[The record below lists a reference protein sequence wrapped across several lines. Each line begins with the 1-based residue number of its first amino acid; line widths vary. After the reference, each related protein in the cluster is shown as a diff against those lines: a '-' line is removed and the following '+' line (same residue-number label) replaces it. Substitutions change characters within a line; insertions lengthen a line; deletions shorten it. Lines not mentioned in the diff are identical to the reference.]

1 MMSVEGSTITS
12 RIKNLLRSPSI
23 KLRRSKPGNK
33 REDIGSKVT
42 LEKVLG
48 ITVSGGRGLACDP
61 RTGLV
66 AYPAGCVVVLFNPRK
81 NKQHHILNSSRKTI
95 TALAFSPDGKY
106 LVTGES
112 GHMPAVRVWDVAERT
127 QVAELQEH
135 KYGVA
140 CVAFSPSSKYIVSVG
155 YQHDMIVNVWSWKK
169 NIVVAAN
176 KVSSK
181 VTAVSFSEDCSY
193 FVTAGNRHIKFWYL
207 DDSKTSKVNATVPL
221 LGRSGLLGELRNNFF
236 ADVACGRGKKAEST
250 FCITSSGLLCEFNE
264 KRLLDKW
271 VELRT
276 TVANCISVNHDY
288 IFCGCADGT
297 VRIFNPLNLH
307 FVTTLPKPH
316 FLGTDIASV
325 TEASRLFSGIA
336 DAKYPDTIALTFDP
350 TNQWLSCVYN
360 DHSLY
365 VWDVK
370 DPKKVGKVYSALYH
384 SSCVWNIEMY
394 PEVKDNNQP
403 CLPPGSFITCSSDN
417 TIRLWNTESS
427 NIHGTALHRN
437 ILSNDLMK
445 IIYVDDNTQVLLDT
459 DYNSAGSAEK
469 ADAQVMDTKVGI
481 RTVCV
486 SPSGE
491 HLASGDRI
499 GTLRIYEL
507 QSLKEM
513 LKVEAHDSEI
523 LCLEYSKPD
532 TGLKLLASASR
543 DRLIHVLDAG
553 KDYSLQQTLDEHSS
567 SITAVKFAANDG
579 KVRMISCGADKS
591 IYFRTAQKTGEGV
604 QFTRTHHIVRKTTLY
619 DMDVDPS
626 WKYAAIGCQDRNIRV
641 FNISSGKQK
650 KLYKGS
656 QGEDGTLIKVQTD
669 PSGLYIATSC
679 SDKNLS
685 IFDFYSGECVATMYG
700 HSEIVTGMKF
710 SNDCKHLISV
720 SGDSCIF
727 IWRLSSEMTINM
739 RQRLSDMKQR
749 GKQAEKS
756 PPHKAT
762 GLMRHES
769 ISALSSVPA
778 LSSDS
783 DKDGEDEG
791 NDEDELRGLQSFRIQ
806 SSCNT
811 ERDSDP
817 DLTLSRSLS
826 HWEMRRAK
834 EIAAIQRS
842 EAPMSKMPR
851 QRGRWSQ
858 PTSNIEMT
866 VKSMLDLRQLESF
879 SVSRSP
885 SRDSLSQNSNGDD
898 REEHADLPVHINKVS
913 SSIPPQD
920 NGSCVRPQVIRLVS
934 CEEGIFSQELEPSE
948 SEECVIYPEQDEI
961 HPTDSSSEFQVKAL
975 PHGKL
980 CRGYHSNGCPDKH
993 SPDSAC
999 SVDYSSSRLS
1009 SPDHPNEDSE
1019 STEPLSVDG
1028 VSDLEGEEGEEDV
1041 GASMPEGEIPQIP
1054 DQEKFLKEHFGT
1066 LSNTDGKGGSCRNL
1080 ERTENLS
1087 ISSRFLSQSPALR
1100 RLSLSSSNLVLDS
1113 KPIELTTQT
1122 NRFTPDL
1129 LKSASSHPDDALE
1142 NSQLLERVNS
1152 NRDIYVQK
1160 RRRSALEAS
1169 RVGMAPGRVI
1179 ASFPE
1184 GPVNAVMRKAQ
1195 SVHDLVHEDKGP
1207 GVISSAKQRPQTLL
1221 VVEKDPRPNNCR
1233 VLSASVLK
1241 MDGSGAL
1248 LAKDVRAAKPKS
1260 YMNPTTSFRAKM
1272 SRSISVGENLYLGS
1286 STEMLTDGR
1295 TSPPVTEKTQV
1306 SSAADA
1312 EKIKLPVKENVP
1324 VKPTLQPVVN
1334 CSSPKSFHSKL
1345 ASSNRAHLILD
1356 IPKPLPDR
1364 PTLASFSPTTKTK
1377 TLLEPQSPQSPA
1389 GASKKKPS
1397 FPEVRASKRENQTA
1411 GSLVPSREIPTGLA
1425 KESPVDCS
1433 VSRTDCQDEPGVSN
1447 LKLREL
1453 SEGLHLRSPEGT
1465 LPRCRERITG
1475 IACVLDNQPGLCPL
1489 DSIRPRS
1496 PTSITALA
1504 QVSESG
1510 ISIEQCKHVVSE
1522 LQDSMRRA
1530 IHLYRM
1536 VLNNTESSTD
1546 KDKIAGLL
1554 TETFSSMKKEL
1565 DSLKDE
1571 EELPKVEEVLAK
1583 PQDNTNPLNEGCGAN
1598 LPSPKGLGD
1607 EQTLALLEQ
1616 YSELLLQAVER
1627 RMDKKL

>member
-1 MMSVEGSTITS
+1 MSVEGSTITS

-236 ADVACGRGKKAEST
+236 ADVACGRGKKADST

-271 VELRT
+271 VELRVSFTSSYSAT

-325 TEASRLFSGIA
+325 TEASRLFSGVA

-469 ADAQVMDTKVGI
+469 ADAQVLDTKVGI

-756 PPHKAT
+756 PPHKAA
-762 GLMRHES
+762 GLMRRES

-791 NDEDELRGLQSFRIQ
+791 NDEDELRGLQSFHIQ
-806 SSCNT
+806 SNCNA

-826 HWEMRRAK
+826 QWEMRRAK

-898 REEHADLPVHINKVS
+898 REEHADLPVHINKVGS
-913 SSIPPQD
+913 SVPPQD

-1019 STEPLSVDG
+1019 GTEPLSVDG

-1041 GASMPEGEIPQIP
+1041 GTSMPEGEIPQMP
-1054 DQEKFLKEHFGT
+1054 DQEKFLKEHFGS
-1066 LSNTDGKGGSCRNL
+1066 LSNTDGKGTSLCGSCRNL

-1100 RLSLSSSNLVLDS
+1100 RLSLSSSNLTLDS
-1113 KPIELTTQT
+1113 KPIEPPTQT
-1122 NRFTPDL
+1122 SQFTPNL
-1129 LKSASSHPDDALE
+1129 LKSDSSHPGDALE
-1142 NSQLLERVNS
+1142 NSQLLESVNS
-1152 NRDIYVQK
+1152 NRAIYVQK
-1160 RRRSALEAS
+1160 KRRSALEAS

-1195 SVHDLVHEDKGP
+1195 SVHDLVHE
-1207 GVISSAKQRPQTLL
+1207 VISSAKQRPQTLL

-1233 VLSASVLK
+1233 VLSASMLK

-1248 LAKDVRAAKPKS
+1248 LARDVRAAKPKS

-1272 SRSISVGENLYLGS
+1272 SRSISVGENLYLGC
-1286 STEMLTDGR
+1286 STEMLADGR
-1295 TSPPVTEKTQV
+1295 TSPP
-1306 SSAADA
+1306 
-1312 EKIKLPVKENVP
+1312 
-1324 VKPTLQPVVN
+1324 
-1334 CSSPKSFHSKL
+1334 SFHSKL

-1411 GSLVPSREIPTGLA
+1411 GSLVPGREIPTGLA
-1425 KESPVDCS
+1425 KESPVDFP
-1433 VSRTDCQDEPGVSN
+1433 VSRTDCQDEPGVTS
-1447 LKLREL
+1447 LKLREV
-1453 SEGLHLRSPEGT
+1453 SEGQHLRSPEST
-1465 LPRCRERITG
+1465 LPRGRERITG
-1475 IACVLDNQPGLCPL
+1475 IACVLDSQPGLCPL
-1489 DSIRPRS
+1489 DPIRPRS
-1496 PTSITALA
+1496 PTSITASA

-1510 ISIEQCKHVVSE
+1510 ISIEQCEHVVSE

-1530 IHLYRM
+1530 LHLYRR
-1536 VLNNTESSTD
+1536 VLKDTESSTD

-1565 DSLKDE
+1565 DSLKDA
-1571 EELPKVEEVLAK
+1571 EELPKDKEALAK
-1583 PQDNTNPLNEGCGAN
+1583 PQDNTSPLNEGCGAN
-1598 LPSPKGLGD
+1598 LPSPKSLGD

>member
-1 MMSVEGSTITS
+1 MSVEGSTITS
-12 RIKNLLRSPSI
+12 RIRNLLRSPSI

-33 REDIGSKVT
+33 REDISSKVT

-61 RTGLV
+61 KTGLV

-140 CVAFSPSSKYIVSVG
+140 CVSFSPSSKYIVSVG

-193 FVTAGNRHIKFWYL
+193 FVTVGNRHIKFWYL

-236 ADVACGRGKKAEST
+236 TDVACGRGKKADST

-316 FLGTDIASV
+316 FLGTDIASI
-325 TEASRLFSGIA
+325 TEASRLFSGMT

-384 SSCVWNIEMY
+384 SSCVWSIEVY
-394 PEVKDNNQP
+394 PEVKDNNQSY
-403 CLPPGSFITCSSDN
+403 LPPSSFITCSSDN

-427 NIHGTALHRN
+427 NIHGSALHRN
-437 ILSNDLMK
+437 ILSSDLMK
-445 IIYVDDNTQVLLDT
+445 IIYVDDNTQCLLDT
-459 DYNSAGSAEK
+459 DYNSGGSADK
-469 ADAQVMDTKVGI
+469 ADTQVTDMKVGI

-507 QSLKEM
+507 QSLREM

-532 TGLKLLASASR
+532 TGFKLLASASR

-553 KDYSLQQTLDEHSS
+553 KDYRLQQTLDEHSS

-591 IYFRTAQKTGEGV
+591 IYFRTAQKTGNGV
-604 QFTRTHHIVRKTTLY
+604 QFTRSHHIVRKTTLY

-626 WKYAAIGCQDRNIRV
+626 LKYAAIGCQDRNIRI

-739 RQRLSDMKQR
+739 RQRLADMKQR
-749 GKQAEKS
+749 GKQVEKS
-756 PPHKAT
+756 PPRKTT
-762 GLMRHES
+762 GLNRHES
-769 ISALSSVPA
+769 VSVLSPVPA

-791 NDEDELRGLQSFRIQ
+791 NDEDELHGLQSFQIQ
-806 SSCNT
+806 SNCNT
-811 ERDSDP
+811 ERDLDP
-817 DLTLSRSLS
+817 EFTLSRSLS
-826 HWEMRRAK
+826 YWEMRRTK
-834 EIAAIQRS
+834 EIAANQRS
-842 EAPMSKMPR
+842 EATMNKMPR

-879 SVSRSP
+879 SASRSV
-885 SRDSLSQNSNGDD
+885 SRDSLSQTSNGDD
-898 REEHADLPVHINKVS
+898 KEEQADLPPHINMVGN
-913 SSIPPQD
+913 SIAPED
-920 NGSCVRPQVIRLVS
+920 NRPCVRPQVIRLVS
-934 CEEGIFSQELEPSE
+934 CEEGVFSQELEPSG

-961 HPTDSSSEFQVKAL
+961 LPTDTNSEFRVKAL

-980 CRGYHSNGCPDKH
+980 SRGFHSNGCPDKH

-1028 VSDLEGEEGEEDV
+1028 ISDLEGEGEEDA
-1041 GASMPEGEIPQIP
+1041 GTGMLEGEVPRTP
-1054 DQEKFLKEHFGT
+1054 DQEKFLKQHFET
-1066 LSNTDGKGGSCRNL
+1066 LSITGEKGGSCRTL

-1100 RLSLSSSNLVLDS
+1100 HLSLSSSNLSLGEKS
-1113 KPIELTTQT
+1113 TESSAHLKQISA
-1122 NRFTPDL
+1122 DL
-1129 LKSASSHPDDALE
+1129 LKNGHGPASTALE
-1142 NSQLLERVNS
+1142 NGSFLDSISSQRL
-1152 NRDIYVQK
+1152 IYTQRKQK
-1160 RRRSALEAS
+1160 SGLEAS
-1169 RVGMAPGRVI
+1169 RIAMGPGRVI
-1179 ASFPE
+1179 TPFSE
-1184 GPVNAVMRKAQ
+1184 GIGNSVMRKSQ
-1195 SVHDLVHEDKGP
+1195 SVHDLVREDKNP
-1207 GVISSAKQRPQTLL
+1207 GMLSSAKERPQTLA
-1221 VVEKDPRPNNCR
+1221 VVEKDSKSNPCR
-1233 VLSASVLK
+1233 TSPTSLLK
-1241 MDGSGAL
+1241 SSSL
-1248 LAKDVRAAKPKS
+1248 LIKDAKATKPKS

-1272 SRSISVGENLYLGS
+1272 SRSISVGENLHLS
-1286 STEMLTDGR
+1286 DFAETLTEGR
-1295 TSPPVTEKTQV
+1295 TSPQVPEKNQLNPPSETEKN
-1306 SSAADA
+1306 
-1312 EKIKLPVKENVP
+1312 KPPLKENVP
-1324 VKPTLQPVVN
+1324 VKPALQQAVN

-1364 PTLASFSPTTKTK
+1364 PTLASFSPTTKSK
-1377 TLLEPQSPQSPA
+1377 TPLEPESPQSPA
-1389 GASKKKPS
+1389 GGCKKKS
-1397 FPEVRASKRENQTA
+1397 SIPEGRASKRESQICV
-1411 GSLVPSREIPTGLA
+1411 SVGLS
-1425 KESPVDCS
+1425 KESPVGPVNENPS
-1433 VSRTDCQDEPGVSN
+1433 LRTDCQDEPGVTTPK
-1447 LKLREL
+1447 LKEF
-1453 SEGLHLRSPEGT
+1453 SEGLHPSSPESRP
-1465 LPRCRERITG
+1465 PRCREEVSSIS
-1475 IACVLDNQPGLCPL
+1475 CVLENPPGLCPL
-1489 DSIRPRS
+1489 DPIRSRS
-1496 PTSITALA
+1496 PTTVAASA
-1504 QVSESG
+1504 QVSES
-1510 ISIEQCKHVVSE
+1510 SVSLEQCEHVVSE
-1522 LQDSMRRA
+1522 LQDSMRKA
-1530 IHLYRM
+1530 IHLYHM
-1536 VLNNTESSTD
+1536 VSTDMESSTD

-1554 TETFSSMKKEL
+1554 TETFTSMKKEL
-1565 DSLKDE
+1565 DSLKE
-1571 EELPKVEEVLAK
+1571 GAELSKAKKVVVK
-1583 PQDNTNPLNEGCGAN
+1583 PQEEIRQLTEEHGSILS
-1598 LPSPKGLGD
+1598 SPRSLGD

-1616 YSELLLQAVER
+1616 YSELLLQAVKR
-1627 RMDKKL
+1627 RMDI

>member
-66 AYPAGCVVVLFNPRK
+66 AYPAGALQGSSCSYLLVVASCGLDRKPMEYTRCVVVLFNPRK

-236 ADVACGRGKKAEST
+236 ADVACGRGKKADST

-325 TEASRLFSGIA
+325 TEASRLFSGMA

-394 PEVKDNNQP
+394 PEVKDNNQS

-459 DYNSAGSAEK
+459 DYNSAGSADK

-507 QSLKEM
+507 QSLREM

-720 SGDSCIF
+720 SGD
-727 IWRLSSEMTINM
+727 
-739 RQRLSDMKQR
+739 
-749 GKQAEKS
+749 
-756 PPHKAT
+756 
-762 GLMRHES
+762 RHES

-791 NDEDELRGLQSFRIQ
+791 NDEDELRGLQSFHIQ
-806 SSCNT
+806 SNCNT

-898 REEHADLPVHINKVS
+898 REEQADLPVHINKVG

-920 NGSCVRPQVIRLVS
+920 NQSCVRPQVIRLVS

-980 CRGYHSNGCPDKH
+980 SRGYHSNGCPDKH

-1028 VSDLEGEEGEEDV
+1028 ISDLEGEEGEEDV
-1041 GASMPEGEIPQIP
+1041 GTSMPEGEIPQTP
-1054 DQEKFLKEHFGT
+1054 DQEKFLKQHFGT
-1066 LSNTDGKGGSCRNL
+1066 LGSTDGKGGSCRNL

-1100 RLSLSSSNLVLDS
+1100 RLSLSSSNLILDS
-1113 KPIELTTQT
+1113 KPIEPPTQI

-1129 LKSASSHPDDALE
+1129 LKNGSSHPGDALE
-1142 NSQLLERVNS
+1142 NSQLLESVNS
-1152 NRDIYVQK
+1152 NRAVYIQK
-1160 RRRSALEAS
+1160 KRRSALEAS

-1195 SVHDLVHEDKGP
+1195 SVHDLIHEDKGP

-1233 VLSASVLK
+1233 VLSASMLK
-1241 MDGSGAL
+1241 MDGSGSL
-1248 LAKDVRAAKPKS
+1248 LAKDIRAAKPKS

-1272 SRSISVGENLYLGS
+1272 SRSISVGENLYLGY

-1295 TSPPVTEKTQV
+1295 TSPPVAEKTQF
-1306 SSAADA
+1306 SSTADA

-1324 VKPTLQPVVN
+1324 VKPALQPVVN

-1364 PTLASFSPTTKTK
+1364 PTLASFSPTTKAK
-1377 TLLEPQSPQSPA
+1377 SLLEPQSPQSPA
-1389 GASKKKPS
+1389 GACKKKPS

-1411 GSLVPSREIPTGLA
+1411 GSLVPGREIPTGLA
-1425 KESPVDCS
+1425 KESPVES
-1433 VSRTDCQDEPGVSN
+1433 PVSRTGCQDEPGVTN
-1447 LKLREL
+1447 PKLREL
-1453 SEGLHLRSPEGT
+1453 SEGQHLRSPEGT
-1465 LPRCRERITG
+1465 LPRCRERNTG

-1489 DSIRPRS
+1489 DPIRPRS
-1496 PTSITALA
+1496 PTSITASA
-1504 QVSESG
+1504 QVSESC
-1510 ISIEQCKHVVSE
+1510 ISVEQCEHVVSE
-1522 LQDSMRRA
+1522 LQDSMRKA

-1536 VLNNTESSTD
+1536 VLNDTESSTD

-1571 EELPKVEEVLAK
+1571 EELPKVKEVLAK
-1583 PQDNTNPLNEGCGAN
+1583 PQDTISPMNEGCGAN
-1598 LPSPKGLGD
+1598 LPSPKSLGD

>member
-236 ADVACGRGKKAEST
+236 ADVACGRGKKADST

-325 TEASRLFSGIA
+325 TEASRLFSGMA
-336 DAKYPDTIALTFDP
+336 DVKYPDTIALTFDP

-394 PEVKDNNQP
+394 PEVKDNNQS

-459 DYNSAGSAEK
+459 DYNSAGSADK

-507 QSLKEM
+507 QSLREM

-756 PPHKAT
+756 PPHKTA
-762 GLMRHES
+762 GLMRRES

-791 NDEDELRGLQSFRIQ
+791 NDEDELRGLQSFHIQ
-806 SSCNT
+806 SNCTT

-834 EIAAIQRS
+834 EIVAIQQS

-898 REEHADLPVHINKVS
+898 REEQADLPVHINKVG

-920 NGSCVRPQVIRLVS
+920 NRPCVRPQVIRLVS

-961 HPTDSSSEFQVKAL
+961 HPTDPS
-975 PHGKL
+975 
-980 CRGYHSNGCPDKH
+980 
-993 SPDSAC
+993 
-999 SVDYSSSRLS
+999 
-1009 SPDHPNEDSE
+1009 
-1019 STEPLSVDG
+1019 
-1028 VSDLEGEEGEEDV
+1028 
-1041 GASMPEGEIPQIP
+1041 
-1054 DQEKFLKEHFGT
+1054 
-1066 LSNTDGKGGSCRNL
+1066 
-1080 ERTENLS
+1080 
-1087 ISSRFLSQSPALR
+1087 R
-1100 RLSLSSSNLVLDS
+1100 RLSLSSSNLRLDS
-1113 KPIELTTQT
+1113 KPIELPAQT
-1122 NRFTPDL
+1122 NRFTSDL
-1129 LKSASSHPDDALE
+1129 LKNGSSHPGDALE
-1142 NSQLLERVNS
+1142 NSQLLETVNS
-1152 NRDIYVQK
+1152 NRAVCVQK
-1160 RRRSALEAS
+1160 KRRSALEAS
-1169 RVGMAPGRVI
+1169 RVGMATGRVI

-1207 GVISSAKQRPQTLL
+1207 GVISSAKQRPQTLM

-1233 VLSASVLK
+1233 VLSASMLK

-1272 SRSISVGENLYLGS
+1272 SRSVSVGENLYLGY

-1295 TSPPVTEKTQV
+1295 TSPPVAEKTQF
-1306 SSAADA
+1306 SSTADA
-1312 EKIKLPVKENVP
+1312 EKIKLPGKENVP
-1324 VKPTLQPVVN
+1324 VKPALQPVVN
-1334 CSSPKSFHSKL
+1334 CSSPKSFHTKL

-1377 TLLEPQSPQSPA
+1377 ILLEPQSPQSPA
-1389 GASKKKPS
+1389 GACKKKPS
-1397 FPEVRASKRENQTA
+1397 FPEVRTSKRENQTA
-1411 GSLVPSREIPTGLA
+1411 GSLVPGREIPTGLA
-1425 KESPVDCS
+1425 KESPVES
-1433 VSRTDCQDEPGVSN
+1433 PVPRASCQNEPGVTN
-1447 LKLREL
+1447 PKLREF
-1453 SEGLHLRSPEGT
+1453 SEGRHLRSPEGT

-1489 DSIRPRS
+1489 DPIRPRS
-1496 PTSITALA
+1496 PTSITASA
-1504 QVSESG
+1504 QVSGVHGYPSLVFPLLSSVFVNRLTIPSHFFTSSFWPVSSCLHLSRSISHPLNESC
-1510 ISIEQCKHVVSE
+1510 ISVEQCEHVVSE
-1522 LQDSMRRA
+1522 LQDSMRKA

-1536 VLNNTESSTD
+1536 VLNDTESSTD

-1571 EELPKVEEVLAK
+1571 EELPKVKEVLAK
-1583 PQDNTNPLNEGCGAN
+1583 PQDTTSPLNEGRGAN
-1598 LPSPKGLGD
+1598 LPSPKSLGD

>member
-23 KLRRSKPGNK
+23 KLRRSKPGSK
-33 REDIGSKVT
+33 REDIGNKVT

-236 ADVACGRGKKAEST
+236 ADVACGRGKKADST

-271 VELRT
+271 VELRNTDSFTT

-325 TEASRLFSGIA
+325 TEASRLFSGTA

-384 SSCVWNIEMY
+384 SSCVWNVEMY
-394 PEVKDNNQP
+394 PEVKDSNQS

-459 DYNSAGSAEK
+459 DYNSGGSADK
-469 ADAQVMDTKVGI
+469 ADTQVMDTKVGI

-507 QSLKEM
+507 QSLQEM

-567 SITAVKFAANDG
+567 SITSVKFAANDG

-756 PPHKAT
+756 PPRKTA

-791 NDEDELRGLQSFRIQ
+791 NDEDELSGLQSFHVQ
-806 SSCNT
+806 SNCNT

-826 HWEMRRAK
+826 QWEMRRAK

-842 EAPMSKMPR
+842 EAPMNKVPR

-858 PTSNIEMT
+858 PTNNIEMT

-898 REEHADLPVHINKVS
+898 REEQADLPMHINKGG
-913 SSIPPQD
+913 SSIAPQD
-920 NGSCVRPQVIRLVS
+920 NRSCVRPQVIRLLS

-961 HPTDSSSEFQVKAL
+961 HPTDPSSEFQVKAL

-980 CRGYHSNGCPDKH
+980 NRNYQSNGCPDKH

-999 SVDYSSSRLS
+999 SVDYGSSRLS

-1028 VSDLEGEEGEEDV
+1028 ISDLEGEEGEEDV
-1041 GASMPEGEIPQIP
+1041 GSSVLVGEVPQIP
-1054 DQEKFLKEHFGT
+1054 DQEKFLKQHFGT
-1066 LSNTDGKGGSCRNL
+1066 LGSTDGKECLGGSCRSL

-1100 RLSLSSSNLVLDS
+1100 RLSLSSSNLILDS
-1113 KPIELTTQT
+1113 KSTEPPAPTSQFTQDSL
-1122 NRFTPDL
+1122 RKD
-1129 LKSASSHPDDALE
+1129 SSHPADALE
-1142 NSQLLERVNS
+1142 NNHLLDNVNLHQAV
-1152 NRDIYVQK
+1152 YAQK
-1160 RRRSALEAS
+1160 KRKSALETS

-1195 SVHDLVHEDKGP
+1195 SVHDLVHEEP
-1207 GVISSAKQRPQTLL
+1207 
-1221 VVEKDPRPNNCR
+1221 
-1233 VLSASVLK
+1233 
-1241 MDGSGAL
+1241 
-1248 LAKDVRAAKPKS
+1248 
-1260 YMNPTTSFRAKM
+1260 
-1272 SRSISVGENLYLGS
+1272 SISV
-1286 STEMLTDGR
+1286 
-1295 TSPPVTEKTQV
+1295 
-1306 SSAADA
+1306 
-1312 EKIKLPVKENVP
+1312 
-1324 VKPTLQPVVN
+1324 
-1334 CSSPKSFHSKL
+1334 
-1345 ASSNRAHLILD
+1345 
-1356 IPKPLPDR
+1356 
-1364 PTLASFSPTTKTK
+1364 
-1377 TLLEPQSPQSPA
+1377 
-1389 GASKKKPS
+1389 
-1397 FPEVRASKRENQTA
+1397 
-1411 GSLVPSREIPTGLA
+1411 
-1425 KESPVDCS
+1425 
-1433 VSRTDCQDEPGVSN
+1433 
-1447 LKLREL
+1447 
-1453 SEGLHLRSPEGT
+1453 
-1465 LPRCRERITG
+1465 
-1475 IACVLDNQPGLCPL
+1475 
-1489 DSIRPRS
+1489 
-1496 PTSITALA
+1496 
-1504 QVSESG
+1504 
-1510 ISIEQCKHVVSE
+1510 EQCEHVVSE
-1522 LQDSMRRA
+1522 LQDSMRKA
-1530 IHLYRM
+1530 IHLYHA
-1536 VLNNTESSTD
+1536 VLNDTESSTD

-1554 TETFSSMKKEL
+1554 TETFSLMKKEL
-1565 DSLKDE
+1565 DSLKHE
-1571 EELPKVEEVLAK
+1571 EELPKVKEVLMK
-1583 PQDNTNPLNEGCGAN
+1583 PQDTARSINDKCGAN
-1598 LPSPKGLGD
+1598 LPSSKSLGD